1 MTRRRRLLIGPP
13 RDDSGVA
20 AVEAVLVFTFVLF
33 PLLLGGMQLIL
44 ATIVRQQTQA
54 AARDGSRQA
63 ILHYQGAD
71 SSGSSDWTVI
81 DGAVRHRLVFGGGDV
96 NWTAKCT
103 TPGGATVSCA
113 SAQVDV
119 DRVAVTVSS
128 KAFSLFYGVSF
139 GRVNSTSSDVIV
151 GLPQ

>member
-1 MTRRRRLLIGPP
+1 MIRVGAVLVRRP
-13 RDDSGVA
+13 RGDGAAA
-20 AVEAVLVFTFVLF
+20 AVEAVLIFTFVLF

-44 ATIVRQQTQA
+44 ATVMRQQTQA

-63 ILHYQGAD
+63 ILHYQGAT
-71 SSGSSDWTVI
+71 SSASSDWKII
-81 DGAVRHRLVFGGGDV
+81 DDAVRNRLVFGGDV
-96 NWTAKCT
+96 TWSARCT
-103 TPGGATVSCA
+103 TPGGSTVSCS
-113 SAQVDV
+113 SARVDV